1 MSTHEVNKG
10 KTALIT
16 GIVLT
21 ALAALLFG
29 YQLWTGIGNAL
40 VFPEFAASIG
50 LAVNATG
57 WFWIT
62 VQIALPIIV
71 AALALLTARKRGA
84 LVRGVML
91 LAGVA
96 LVSVALI
103 DIMHLVPNTSYF
115 S

>member
-1 MSTHEVNKG
+1 MSTHVVKHG
-10 KTALIT
+10 KLPLIT
-16 GIVLT
+16 GIALT
-21 ALAALLFG
+21 ALATLLFG

-40 VFPEFAASIG
+40 VFPQFAASIG
-50 LAVNATG
+50 LAVNANG

-62 VQIALPIIV
+62 VQIALPVIV
-71 AALALLTARKRGA
+71 AALALLIARKRGA